1 MISELNCFFHVSC
14 LEKFGEFDTWEF
26 KKLGKYNKY
35 NNANQPGLQVCKKL
49 VGLRA
54 SCGACMDIKNLLMI
68 LQGCKEPCIRTLMQE
83 TA

>member
-1 MISELNCFFHVSC
+1 MSDPALRNLENLILGSSKNLENIITQISL
-14 LEKFGEFDTWEF
+14 D
-26 KKLGKYNKY
+26 
-35 NNANQPGLQVCKKL
+35 CKKL

>member
-1 MISELNCFFHVSC
+1 MEVISELIFFSMSDPALRN
-14 LEKFGEFDTWEF
+14 LENLI
-26 KKLGKYNKY
+26 LGSSKNLE
-35 NNANQPGLQVCKKL
+35 NIITQISLDCKKL